1 VRLDPDTLGE
11 LTILFAP
18 TAYVRVTRMVH
29 APTPLGSGYGASRF
43 ASPHDAFKV
52 MYAAE
57 NLTTALA
64 ETVVRDRF
72 QSKAR
77 RRLRE
82 EELALWGATTI
93 NTQQP
98 LTLIDLR
105 TTGLLRLGVS
115 TDAAR
120 AKVHAQGRKL
130 SQALHDQTD
139 IDGVVYASRLTGA
152 NCICTY
158 ERATAKL
165 LAAPLAVLP
174 RLSGLTEALLA
185 LSVTVVPSGP
195 ASR

>member
-1 VRLDPDTLGE
+1 
-11 LTILFAP
+11 
-18 TAYVRVTRMVH
+18 MVH
-29 APTPLGSGYGASRF
+29 AATPLGSGYGATRF
-43 ASPHDAFKV
+43 SSPEDAFKV
-52 MYAAE
+52 IYAAE

-72 QSKAR
+72 QAKAR
-77 RRLRE
+77 RGLHE
-82 EELALWGATTI
+82 DELALWGAASI
-93 NTQQP
+93 DAQHS

-152 NCICTY
+152 NCICVY

-165 LAAPLAVLP
+165 RASPVAPLPSLA
-174 RLSGLTEALLA
+174 GLIEALRT
-185 LSVTVVPSGP
+185 LSVTIAPSGP
-195 ASR
+195 SSP

>member
-1 VRLDPDTLGE
+1 MRLDPNTLGD
-11 LTILFAP
+11 LAVLFAP

-29 APTPLGSGYGASRF
+29 AATPLGSGYGATRF

-52 MYAAE
+52 IYAAE
-57 NLTTALA
+57 SLATALA

-72 QSKAR
+72 QAKAR

-82 EELALWGATTI
+82 EELAFWGATMI
-93 NTQQP
+93 DAQRP
-98 LTLIDLR
+98 LSLIDLR

-139 IDGVVYASRLTGA
+139 VDGLVYASRLTGA
-152 NCICTY
+152 DCICVY

-165 LAAPLAVLP
+165 LAAPLAELP
-174 RLSGLTEALLA
+174 RLSSLTAALQA
-185 LSVTVVPSGP
+185 LNVTIVPSRLS
-195 ASR
+195 SR

>member
-1 VRLDPDTLGE
+1 MRLDPNTLGD
-11 LTILFAP
+11 LAVRFAP
-18 TAYVRVTRMVH
+18 SAYVRVTRMVH
-29 APTPLGSGYGASRF
+29 AATPLGSGYGATRF
-43 ASPHDAFKV
+43 ASPDDAFKV
-52 MYAAE
+52 IYAAE
-57 NLTTALA
+57 NLTTAVA

-72 QSKAR
+72 QAKAR
-77 RRLRE
+77 RRLHE
-82 EELALWGATTI
+82 DELALWGATSI
-93 NTQQP
+93 DAHQH

-120 AKVHAQGRKL
+120 AKVQVQGRKL

-152 NCICTY
+152 NCICVY

-165 LAAPLAVLP
+165 RAAPLVDLP
-174 RLSGLTEALLA
+174 RLSGLTEALQA
-185 LSVTVVPSGP
+185 LSVTAVPSGL